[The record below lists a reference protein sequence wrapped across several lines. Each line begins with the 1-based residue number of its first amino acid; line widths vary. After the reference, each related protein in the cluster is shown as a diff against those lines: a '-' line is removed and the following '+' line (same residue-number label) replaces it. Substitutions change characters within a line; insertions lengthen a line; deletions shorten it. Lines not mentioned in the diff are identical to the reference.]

1 MFWYIGKI
9 IHLERLTCNPYICDL
24 SLGQVLKKHMKNLLA
39 IFLFAMGSV
48 VQAQESQTRS
58 ISPFTGVK
66 VAQGID
72 VYLSKGDKE
81 SARVE
86 VTGTKLE
93 NIITEVSGSYLK
105 VHMRDGNY
113 KGRVDAKVYVTY
125 VKINK
130 LSASSAGSI
139 FSETTI
145 EANTLEISSSSAGN
159 IEIAVNSGSVDVS
172 SSSAGEVELKGKARS
187 LRAEVSSAGEIDA
200 YDLESHKVEAEASSS
215 GSVKVNATAELT
227 AHASSGGSI
236 RYRGNPDKSVTNSSS
251 GGSVKKSN

>member
-1 MFWYIGKI
+1 
-9 IHLERLTCNPYICDL
+9 
-24 SLGQVLKKHMKNLLA
+24 MKNLLA
-39 IFLFAMGSV
+39 ILLFATGSL

-58 ISPFTGVK
+58 VSPFTGVK
-66 VAQGID
+66 AAEGID

-81 SARVE
+81 SVRVE

-113 KGRVDAKVYVTY
+113 RGNVEAKVYVTY
-125 VKINK
+125 VKIDK

-139 FSETTI
+139 FSEGTI
-145 EANTLEISSSSAGN
+145 EASTLEISSSSAGN
-159 IEIAVNSGSVDVS
+159 VEVTVNAGSVNVS

-187 LRAEVSSAGEIDA
+187 LSAEASSAGEIDA
-200 YDLESHKVEAEASSS
+200 YDLESRKVEVEASSA
-215 GSVKVNATAELT
+215 GAVKVNATEELD

-236 RYRGNPDKSVTNSSS
+236 RYRGNPDKSITDSSS